1 MTSLIQGRGNISR
14 TSQPNCMKFKTE
26 QYEVWNGNIFKLQ
39 RNYIV
44 QSFRQYDS
52 VVLEIL

>member
-1 MTSLIQGRGNISR
+1 
-14 TSQPNCMKFKTE
+14 MKFKTE